1 MKQQNMFG
9 EARWIGHRA
18 ADKTKG
24 YILRAHVT
32 VPKGIKKAT
41 LRVLGMGVF
50 YAYINGARVGDDLF
64 LPLCSDYEARENHP
78 MGETVTGH
86 RVYVPQYEVG
96 SLLHEGDNVLALH
109 FGGGWYTYDRD
120 YGDFERRY
128 GDPKAIYRLIM
139 ETDDKVLEAVSS
151 EADRVAESYVCD
163 YRMTLGEVQD
173 FTHATDAALYE
184 TFDGEGDMPEAALA
198 TPIDTD
204 YLFTDCP
211 ADGVDEMLTVTEL
224 CAADGVRCYDIGK
237 NTSGMPILRIKAPKG
252 EAVRVTFSEEK
263 NDDGT
268 PDEAFCHGQSFTVIS
283 DGTERTVQPAFT
295 WFGFRYMAVEGKA
308 EVLGVG
314 TVCSRCEVTARFES
328 DSALLNWLHD
338 AFINTQKT
346 NMHTGIPSDC
356 PHLERRGY
364 TGDGQL
370 ICHSAMSIFDAYA
383 FYRKWIA
390 DIGDCQD
397 KRSGHVQYTAPY
409 SHSGGGPGGWGCAIV
424 EVPYQLYRHWGDSEP
439 LHRLYPQM
447 LRYFDYLESHS
458 ECDLVVRDKEG
469 EWCLGD
475 WCPPERVAL
484 PAPFVNNYFYIK
496 SLKRMKHIARLTG
509 HEADIPLFDARI
521 KARSA
526 AIMRSYYNAWDGNFL
541 GGVQGANAFMVD
553 IGLGDERTYPE
564 LVRRY
569 TRLGCFD
576 TGIFGTEVLTRVL
589 FEHGDGELAC
599 RLLLSEEEHSFAEMR
614 RRGATTLWEY
624 WPGSLRDRSHNH
636 PMFGAVVGCLYDY
649 LVGIRQTEDS
659 AGYEHLVIAPV
670 VAPQLHRVSGSR
682 HLPQGEVSVSY
693 EIKDGVMELSVTLPQ
708 GVEATLRIA
717 GEECTLRG
725 GLTRLTLNL
734 TSKEREK

>member
-1 MKQQNMFG
+1 MKQKDMFG
-9 EARWIGHRA
+9 AAVWLAHAE
-18 ADKTKG
+18 ADKMKG
-24 YILRAHVT
+24 YVLRAHVEARG
-32 VPKGIKKAT
+32 VKRAT

-50 YAYINGARVGDDLF
+50 DAYINGRRVGEDLF

-86 RVYVPQYEVG
+86 RLYVPEFDVTE
-96 SLLHEGDNVLALH
+96 LLAEGDNTLAVH

-128 GDPKAIYRLIM
+128 GDPKVIYRLIL
-139 ETDDKVLEAVSS
+139 ETEDGIREAVSS
-151 EADRVAESYVCD
+151 TADVIAESYVD
-163 YRMTLGEVQD
+163 EYRMTLGELHD
-173 FTHATDAALYE
+173 YTRIT
-184 TFDGEGDMPEAALA
+184 EAAFEKTYPAEAAMPKATLA
-198 TPIDTD
+198 RPIDTD

-211 ADGVDEMLTVTEL
+211 ADGVDEVLTATEL

-252 EAVRVTFSEEK
+252 EAVCVTFSEEK

-268 PDEAFCHGQSFTVIS
+268 LDEAFGHGQSFTVIS

-295 WFGFRYMAVEGKA
+295 WFGFRYMAVEGEA

-314 TVCSRCEVTARFES
+314 TVCSRCEVTSRFES
-328 DSALLNWLHD
+328 DSDLLNWLHD
-338 AFINTQKT
+338 AFVNTQKT

-397 KRSGHVQYTAPY
+397 VLTGHVQYTAPY
-409 SHSGGGPGGWGCAIV
+409 THSGGGPGGWGCAIV
-424 EVPYQLYRHWGDSEP
+424 EVPYQLYRPWGDSEP
-439 LHRLYPQM
+439 LHRLYAQM

-496 SLKRMKHIARLTG
+496 SLKRMKHIAHLTG

-526 AIMRSYYNAWDGNFL
+526 AIMRCYYNAWDGNFL

-624 WPGSLRDRSHNH
+624 WPGSLGDRSHNH
-636 PMFGAVVGCLYDY
+636 PMFGAVTGCLYDY

-659 AGYEHLVIAPV
+659 AGYEQLVIAPV
-670 VAPQLHRVSGSR
+670 IVPQLRRLSGSR
-682 HLPQGEVSVSY
+682 LLPQGEVGVSY
-693 EIKDGVMELSVTLPQ
+693 EKADGQLSLTVTLPV
-708 GVEATLRIA
+708 GVTATLRIL
-717 GEECTLRG
+717 GEEYELKDTH
-725 GLTRLTLNL
+725 THLTLPL
-734 TSKEREK
+734 GD